1 MARNPNSNR
10 LLAGLP
16 ERERARVLGRCEA
29 VSLCTG
35 EILARPGDLIHWA
48 YFPVGGLI
56 SLMGPMDSG
65 SIVEVSMAGSDGFY
79 GMPVALGA
87 TLSPVHAVVQA
98 EGRAMR
104 IGADDLR
111 GELAAMPALRTRLGL
126 YIHVVM
132 AQLVRSAG
140 CNRFHVI
147 EQRVARW
154 LLVASD
160 NTRDDTFAVTH
171 EALARMLGVR
181 RVGVTEAASGL
192 QRRGLIGY
200 TRGIVTITDRKGL
213 ERASCSCYRCD
224 RQTYKRIL
232 G

>member
-1 MARNPNSNR
+1 
-10 LLAGLP
+10 
-16 ERERARVLGRCEA
+16 
-29 VSLCTG
+29 
-35 EILARPGDLIHWA
+35 
-48 YFPVGGLI
+48 
-56 SLMGPMDSG
+56 
-65 SIVEVSMAGSDGFY
+65 
-79 GMPVALGA
+79 
-87 TLSPVHAVVQA
+87 
-98 EGRAMR
+98 
-104 IGADDLR
+104 
-111 GELAAMPALRTRLGL
+111 MPALRTRLGL

-160 NTRDDTFAVTH
+160 NTRGSTFAVTH

-181 RVGVTEAASGL
+181 RVGVTEAASEL

-224 RQTYKRIL
+224 RQTYQRIL